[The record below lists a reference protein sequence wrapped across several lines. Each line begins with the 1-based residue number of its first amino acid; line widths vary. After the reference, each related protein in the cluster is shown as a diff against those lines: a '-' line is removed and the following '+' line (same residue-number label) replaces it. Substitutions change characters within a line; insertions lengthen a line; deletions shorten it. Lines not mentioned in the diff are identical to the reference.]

1 MLHWSDPELDKINFF
16 RRRDIPLRLS
26 SWLTATVGFL
36 GTATLLAGPALA
48 APAASSP
55 STVVVGLFEE
65 PTTLNPVIPQ
75 AGVVNGEVQDTL
87 FRNLF
92 MQVPSGALRPD
103 LATVVPTVAN
113 GGISKNGLVYT
124 FHMKSGLKWSNG
136 SSLTTRDVWETYK
149 LMTNPTVTPGGALG
163 WSDIRSFE
171 ILSNTAFRITLDTP
185 FAPLLVTIF
194 SGPGIVPYSVF
205 HNLPAKDVDKA
216 SWNSAPTLSDGPYMF
231 KSWVSGAALTVV
243 RNPDWHGPKPK
254 SARIV
259 FKIVPNQN
267 SLLVQAEAGSINIWP
282 DFPVNYVSQVKSIAG
297 AEIHAAT
304 GVGWEAPVVNF
315 RDPIMENLDVREALE
330 LSVNRA
336 ALVKALYH
344 GYAKVAVADQAPNSW
359 GFNHQLKPWA
369 YSPSEAKVLL
379 NKAGWKV
386 GAGGFR
392 YKDGKELT
400 ITYVST
406 SGSPVRQE
414 IERLVSFWWRAI
426 GVNVQIKNYPANVLF
441 GNVLPSGKGWDL
453 AELESTGG
461 GDPAVLSYDIFGTKQ
476 FLNFGNYSN
485 TKVNQL
491 LEAAIATPVQ
501 ARRAADFQ
509 AAEVILRNT
518 LPMLYY
524 YYPEALEATFHVTG
538 FTQNPW
544 ASDTWDCWNWVA
556 Q

>member
-1 MLHWSDPELDKINFF
+1 M
-16 RRRDIPLRLS
+16 RTS
-26 SWLTATVGFL
+26 SYLAAAAGFL
-36 GTATLLAGPALA
+36 GTATLLAMPALA
-48 APAASSP
+48 ATAPPPP
-55 STVVVGLFEE
+55 STVVVGLYEE

-75 AGVVNGEVQDTL
+75 AGVVNSEVQDTM

-92 MQVPSGALRPD
+92 MQVPSGALEPD
-103 LATVVPTVAN
+103 LATQVPTVQN
-113 GGISKNGLVYT
+113 GGISKSGLVYT
-124 FHMKSGLKWSNG
+124 FHLKSGLKWSNG
-136 SSLTTRDVWETYK
+136 SSLTSRDVWETYR

-163 WSDIRSFE
+163 WSDIKSFQV
-171 ILSNTAFRITLDTP
+171 LSNTTFRITLKKP

-194 SGPGIVPYSVF
+194 SGPGIMPYTVF
-205 HNLPAKDVDKA
+205 HNMPAKEVDKA
-216 SWNSAPTLSDGPYMF
+216 SWNSAPTVSDGPYMF
-231 KSWVSGAALTVV
+231 KSWISGASLTVV
-243 RNPDWHGPKPK
+243 RNPYWHGPKPK
-254 SARIV
+254 SDRIV

-297 AEIHAAT
+297 AAIHAAT
-304 GVGWEAPVVNF
+304 GIGWEAPVVNF
-315 RDPIMENLDVREALE
+315 RDPVLRSLDVREALE

-359 GFNHQLKPWA
+359 GYNRHLKPWP
-369 YSPSEAKVLL
+369 YDPTEAKALL

-392 YKDGKELT
+392 YKGGQELT
-400 ITYVST
+400 LTYVST

-441 GNVLPSGKGWDL
+441 GNILPSGKGWDL

-461 GDPAVLSYDIFGTKQ
+461 GDPAVLSDFIFGTKQ
-476 FLNFGNYSN
+476 FLNFGDYSN
-485 TKVNQL
+485 PSVNRL
-491 LEAAIATPVQ
+491 LQAAITTPVQ
-501 ARRAADFQ
+501 AKRAADFQ

-524 YYPEALEATFHVTG
+524 YYPEALEATFHVSG

-556 Q
+556 R